1 MGGAVFSRKI
11 NVGIMLVAS
20 QMWGYAAF
28 LGAFRITKM
37 SRLDY
42 R

>member
-1 MGGAVFSRKI
+1 
-11 NVGIMLVAS
+11 MLVAS

-37 SRLDY
+37 ISLDC